1 MTERTI
7 RARSFPVS
15 ARLIIGCIAL
25 LLSGCAA
32 APVKETRG
40 PVFFP
45 PSPNPPRIQYLATFS
60 EARDASDARSPFA
73 DFVLGKR
80 SDAADV
86 VNKPYGVVG
95 HAGKIYVVDTRG
107 SGYAVFDL
115 ANKRFYTVTGSG
127 GGTMRKPIN
136 MTVDLEGNKYV
147 TDTGRNQVLMYDKD
161 DRFQRAYGTEG
172 QFKPGQAAVLGDRL
186 YVTDL
191 EHHQIHVLD
200 RESGRT
206 VSIIGKAGSR
216 DGELYHPT
224 NIAVSADNHLYVTDT
239 TNFRV
244 QKFSA
249 DGKFVRS
256 FGSAGSSVG
265 HFARPKGVALDR
277 EGRIYV
283 VDAAFENIQVFDQ
296 DGKLL
301 LFFGEPG
308 GKPENLNLPT
318 AIALDY
324 EDVPL
329 FQRYAD
335 PKFKLEYVILVAS
348 QFGSSK
354 VNAYGYGRMEGA
366 DYSAADAAVPGAP
379 PARP

>member
-1 MTERTI
+1 MTRSTTLVLI
-7 RARSFPVS
+7 ARRVLGGAVLFL
-15 ARLIIGCIAL
+15 A
-25 LLSGCAA
+25 GCAT
-32 APVKETRG
+32 APVQETRA

-45 PSPNPPRIQYLATFS
+45 PPPNPPRIQYLATFS
-60 EARDASDARSPFA
+60 EARDATDARSAFA

-80 SDAADV
+80 SDAADI
-86 VNKPYGVVG
+86 VNKPYGVAG
-95 HAGKIYVVDTRG
+95 QAGKIHVVDTRG

-115 ANKRFYTVTGSG
+115 LNKRFYTVTGTG

-136 MTVDLEGNKYV
+136 IAIDADGNKYV
-147 TDTGRNQVLMYDKD
+147 TDTGRNQVLMYDAN

-172 QFKPGQAAVLGDRL
+172 QFKPGQAVVVGDRL

-191 EHHQIHVLD
+191 DHHQVHVLE

-206 VSIIGKAGSR
+206 LAVIGKAGSAE
-216 DGELYHPT
+216 GEMFHPT
-224 NIAVSADNHLYVTDT
+224 NIAVSADNHLFVTDT

-244 QKFSA
+244 QKFTA

-256 FGSAGSSVG
+256 FGSAGSSIG

-277 EGRIYV
+277 EDRLYV
-283 VDAAFENIQVFDQ
+283 VDAAFENVQVFDR

-301 LFFGEPG
+301 MFFGQPG
-308 GKPENLNLPT
+308 GQPENLNLPT

-324 EDVPL
+324 EDAPL

-335 PKFKLEYVILVAS
+335 PKFKIEYVILVAS

-354 VNAYGYGRMEGA
+354 VNAYGFGKMEGA
-366 DYSAADAAVPGAP
+366 DYAATDVA